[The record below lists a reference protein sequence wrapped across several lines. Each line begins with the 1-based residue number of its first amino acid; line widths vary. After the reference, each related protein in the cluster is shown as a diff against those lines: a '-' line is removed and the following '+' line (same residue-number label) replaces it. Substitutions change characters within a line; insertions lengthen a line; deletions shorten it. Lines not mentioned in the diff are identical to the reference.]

1 MKKMF
6 FLVLLL
12 FALTLCFAATA
23 ETANPNDTFTAS
35 FTVLDN
41 PQDAVSATVSLQ
53 YDTAALVLVDFEGN
67 ASASINMQDNTGID
81 AGKTITAVFTVK
93 PGAPAGNKT
102 ITATASNTKNKKGTA
117 VSALRLSDYSITVS
131 GSASTNLKS
140 WPKHEVMMGEAFIG
154 WFTKNQDIYSGPGVN
169 YYRAADGKAEYG
181 SPEDLEIY
189 GKEGNWILVCYWFGG
204 SQRRM
209 GYVLPNNDAR
219 LIKPW
224 DWDIPVLSFA
234 YANAVIS
241 KDCVLTDDPFR
252 SMRMVSALDENTKV
266 TYLATL
272 PEGHSDIDRNWA
284 YVEVETEVMIN
295 QQRRTVL
302 TRGFVPM
309 DCVLFE
315 H

>member
-1 MKKMF
+1 MKKF
-6 FLVLLL
+6 AFLIFLLL
-12 FALTLCFAATA
+12 ATTLCFAAIA
-23 ETANPNDTFTAS
+23 ETVNPNETFTAS
-35 FTVLDN
+35 FTVAAN
-41 PQDAVSATVSLQ
+41 PQDAASARISLQ
-53 YDTAALVLVDFEGN
+53 YDSASLTLVDFEGES
-67 ASASINMQDNTGID
+67 SAAINMQDSTGID
-81 AGKTITAVFTVK
+81 TGKTITAVFTVK
-93 PGAPAGNKT
+93 PGASAGNKT
-102 ITATASNTKNKKGTA
+102 ITATASNTKNKKGAT
-117 VSALRLSDYSITVS
+117 VSGLRFSDYSVTIS
-131 GSASTNLKS
+131 GSSAINLKS
-140 WPKHEVMMGEAFIG
+140 WPKHEVIMGEAFIG

-169 YYRAADGKAEYG
+169 YFRAADGKAEYG
-181 SPEDLEIY
+181 SPEDLEVY

-252 SMRMVSALDENTKV
+252 SMRMVSSLDKDTKI

-295 QQRRTVL
+295 QQKRTAL

>member
-1 MKKMF
+1 MKKTIF
-6 FLVLLL
+6 FALLLVLVS
-12 FALTLCFAATA
+12 LCLVAAA
-23 ETANPNDTFTAS
+23 ETVAPGKTFTAS
-35 FTVLDN
+35 FTVVAN
-41 PQDAVSATVSLQ
+41 PEDAASAKVSLT
-53 YDTAALVLVDFEGN
+53 YDTAALALVDFEG
-67 ASASINMQDNTGID
+67 ASSASIDMRDSTGID

-93 PGAPAGNKT
+93 PGAAAGTKT
-102 ITATASNTKNKKGTA
+102 ITATASNTNNQKGSA
-117 VSALRLSDYSITVS
+117 VSGLRFSDYSVTIS
-131 GSASTNLKS
+131 SSSAANLRS

-154 WFTKNQDIYSGPGVN
+154 KFTKNQDVYSGPSVN
-169 YYRAADGKAEYG
+169 YFRAANGKASYG
-181 SPEDLEIY
+181 ANEDLEVY
-189 GKEGNWILVCYWFGG
+189 GQEGKWILVCYWFAG

-209 GYVLPNNDAR
+209 GYVLPNNDAK
-219 LIKPW
+219 LIKPK

-252 SMRMVSALDENTKV
+252 SMRMVSTLDKDTKV

-284 YVEVETEVMIN
+284 YVEVETEVMVN
-295 QQRRTVL
+295 QQKRIVL

-309 DCVLFE
+309 DSVLFE